1 MTTAGRL
8 HCGYVTANGKR
19 HMNDII
25 EVHAFDGMEQR
36 LYLLQRYLPELL
48 KLQQLEQAGA
58 DQVRTD
64 IVEEIN
70 AGGQTLPVPVLEMGS
85 REPDAPAIGFFGGV
99 HGVERIG
106 TRVLLS
112 WLHTLLHRIQWDEA
126 WAQRLQRLRLVF
138 MPLVNPGG
146 IWLGRRANPN
156 GVDLMRNAPIEA
168 TGRVPPLVGGHRIG
182 SFLPW
187 YRGHR
192 DNPMEPEARALL
204 DTVRARLMPAP
215 FALSLDCHSGFGR
228 RDRIWCPYARSHRPM
243 AHIAEIGALRH
254 RLKSDYPYHH
264 PYLIEPQ
271 SVNYTT
277 HGDLWDYLYDEA
289 RETNPDSTYLPLTLE
304 MGSWLWLRK
313 NPSQLLG
320 AQGYF
325 NPLPEHRLHRVLRQ
339 HLLLFD
345 FLVSAT
351 AYWSRWLPRGP
362 ERDRHL
368 EEAIQLWFADSGQ
381 QAW

>member
-1 MTTAGRL
+1 
-8 HCGYVTANGKR
+8 
-19 HMNDII
+19 
-25 EVHAFDGMEQR
+25 MEQR
-36 LYLLQRYLPELL
+36 LYLLQRHLPELL
-48 KLQQLEQAGA
+48 KLEQLSEAAG
-58 DQVRTD
+58 DWIRTD
-64 IVEEIN
+64 TVLEVDVS
-70 AGGQTLPVPVLEMGS
+70 GQRLPVPVLEMGS
-85 REPDAPAIGFFGGV
+85 RDPNAPAIGFFAGV

-112 WLHTLLHRIQWDEA
+112 WLHTLLHRIRWDQS
-126 WAQRLQRLRLVF
+126 WAERLQGLRLVF

-146 IWLGRRANPN
+146 LWLSRRANPN

-187 YRGHR
+187 YRGR
-192 DNPMEPEARALL
+192 RQQPMEAEAQALL
-204 DTVRARLMPAP
+204 DTVRARLTGAP
-215 FALSLDCHSGFGR
+215 FALSIDCHSGFGR
-228 RDRIWCPYARSHRPM
+228 HDRIWCPFARSHRPM
-243 AHIAEIGALRH
+243 PHIAEICALRH
-254 RLKSDYPYHH
+254 LLKTSYPYHH

-271 SVNYTT
+271 SVNYTA

-289 RETNPDSTYLPLTLE
+289 REQSPEQVYLPLTLE

-313 NPSQLLG
+313 NPRQVFDF
-320 AQGYF
+320 QGYF

-351 AYWSRWLPRGP
+351 AWWSNWLPEGH
-362 ERDRHL
+362 ERDQYL
-368 EEAIQLWFADSGQ
+368 EEAIQLWFADASHKT
-381 QAW
+381 W